1 MRPGSP
7 RRRLHRLAAGT
18 LLVLLT
24 LLLTGCP
31 TQTVRP
37 VKDEPGDGI
46 FSRAER
52 LYRGGSYDR
61 ALSAYNDYLS
71 RYPDGPY
78 APASLMKEA
87 TIYRSQGK
95 NDTAR
100 SLYNH
105 IIKEYPDSPV
115 VSDAAYEILATFYRE
130 GDHKGLIRH
139 ADGMLKH
146 ASSRSYRYRIY
157 RLLGDAYVGVGSPI
171 NAVYY
176 YSRANQYA
184 DGESGNASA
193 RIRDAASRLDADD
206 IDILL
211 ERIGD
216 DPLTRGYLLYQLGL
230 KRAEVEHG
238 QEAAGHFEE
247 VLRLFPDHEIAEEAR
262 RRIEEL
268 DILPLSKRHTIGC
281 LLPLSGAYQLYGE
294 RALRGIELA
303 LSRFGRS
310 PGGPTIRMVIGD
322 TGSDPEKAVLAVT
335 EMFESEP
342 SAVIGPIITAESV
355 ASEAQRRRVPIITL
369 TQKEGIPKIGD
380 YVFRNFITPAMQVR
394 AVVSHAARALGVYRY
409 AVFYPDE
416 KYGSTFMQLFWE
428 SVTAH
433 GGTVVAV
440 ESYGTEMTDFSKPI
454 RRLARAGDFEG
465 LFIPDGP
472 DKVGLILPQLAFHNM
487 RNVQLLGTNLW
498 HSDRLI
504 KMARQFVQGA
514 ILPEGFFADSTA
526 PEVTAFVRSFTETFG
541 EAPGFIEAVAYD
553 TARIVIGLMGEEG
566 FRTRS
571 GLRDAL
577 LRVRDFAGVTGRT
590 TFRDDGEVE
599 KDLYLLR
606 VDGDG
611 FVDATP
617 ETEVMPDEL
626 ETPDGPIT
634 RLRRRR

>member
-1 MRPGSP
+1 MK
-7 RRRLHRLAAGT
+7 HRLPRPRFHGLAAII
-18 LLVLLT
+18 LLVLFT

-31 TQTVRP
+31 ARTVRP
-37 VKDEPGDGI
+37 VKDEPGDGV

-52 LYRGGSYDR
+52 LYRGGSYDQ
-61 ALSAYNDYLS
+61 ALSTYNDYLS

-78 APASLMKEA
+78 APAALMKEA
-87 TIYRSQGK
+87 TIYRSRGK

-105 IIKEYPDSPV
+105 LIKEYPDSPL

-130 GDHKGLIRH
+130 GNHKGLIRH
-139 ADGMLKH
+139 ADRMLKH
-146 ASSRSYRYRIY
+146 AAARSYRYRIY
-157 RLLGDAYVGVGSPI
+157 RLLGDAYVGIGSPI

-184 DGESGNASA
+184 DGESGDATA
-193 RIRDAASRLDADD
+193 RIRDAVSRLDADD

-216 DPLTRGYLLYQLGL
+216 DPLTRGYLLYQLAL
-230 KRAEVEHG
+230 KRAEAEQG
-238 QEAAGHFEE
+238 REAAGLFEE
-247 VLRLFPDHEIAEEAR
+247 LIRQFPDHEIAGEAR
-262 RRIEEL
+262 RRIEEF

-322 TGSDPEKAVLAVT
+322 TGSDPEKAVLAIA

-355 ASEAQRRRVPIITL
+355 ATEAQRRRVPIITL
-369 TQKEGIPKIGD
+369 TQKEGIPRIGD

-394 AVVSHAARALGVYRY
+394 AVVSHAARDLGVYRY
-409 AVFYPDE
+409 AVFYPEE

-428 SVTAH
+428 SVTAY
-433 GGTVVAV
+433 GGTVVTV
-440 ESYGTEMTDFSKPI
+440 ESYGTEMNDFSEPI
-454 RRLARAGDFEG
+454 RRMARAGDFEG

-472 DKVGLILPQLAFHNM
+472 AKVGLILPQLAFHNI

-514 ILPEGFFADSTA
+514 IFPEGFYADGSA

-553 TARIVIGLMGEEG
+553 TARIVIGLMGQEG

-577 LRVRDFAGVTGRT
+577 LGVRDFAGVTGRT
-590 TFRDDGEVE
+590 TFREDGEVE

-606 VDGDG
+606 VEGDG
-611 FVDATP
+611 FVETTAT
-617 ETEVMPDEL
+617 EEAM
-626 ETPDGPIT
+626 PDGPIT